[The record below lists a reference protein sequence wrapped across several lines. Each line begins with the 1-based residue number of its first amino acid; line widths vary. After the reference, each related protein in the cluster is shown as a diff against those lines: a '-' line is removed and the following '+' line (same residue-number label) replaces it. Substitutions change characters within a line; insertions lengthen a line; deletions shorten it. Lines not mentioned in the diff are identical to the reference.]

1 MNTKRRA
8 TNSKSLKKTF
18 LICTE
23 GTKTEPEYF
32 EMLNS
37 IFRDANIKC
46 PRSKPSQNNPR
57 AVLRQMEREIEK
69 LEFLNTD
76 QAWIVTDKNEWSEE
90 QLNEPYQWST
100 ECENFGFA
108 VSNPNFEYWL
118 LLHFDDGSDINEVK
132 DVNEKLK
139 SYIPT
144 YNKSIDSSIFLKSN
158 VENAVRRAKE
168 KDVPPCI
175 DWPKSIGKT
184 TVYKLVKQIIE
195 TSKQS

>member
-1 MNTKRRA
+1 MNTKRQA
-8 TNSKSLKKTF
+8 TSSISLRKTF

-37 IFRDANIKC
+37 FFRNVNIKC

-57 AVLRQMEREIEK
+57 AVMRQMKREIK
-69 LEFLNTD
+69 NLGFQDTD
-76 QAWIVTDKNEWSEE
+76 QAWIVTDKNEWSEK

-100 ECENFGFA
+100 KCENFGFA

-118 LLHFDDGSDINEVK
+118 LLHFEDGRDVKSAK
-132 DVNEKLK
+132 DVYSKLK
-139 SYIPT
+139 SYIPD
-144 YNKSIDSSIFLKSN
+144 YNKSIDSSNFSKEK
-158 VENAVRRAKE
+158 VENAVLRAQK
-168 KDVPPCI
+168 KDVPPCL
-175 DWPKSIGKT
+175 DWPRSIGQT

-195 TSKQS
+195 T

>member
-1 MNTKRRA
+1 MNTERQA
-8 TNSKSLKKTF
+8 TSSILLRKTF

-37 IFRDANIKC
+37 FFRRVNIKC

-57 AVLRQMEREIEK
+57 AVMRQMKREIKK
-69 LEFLNTD
+69 LGIQDTD

-90 QLNEPYQWST
+90 QLSEPYQWST

-118 LLHFDDGSDINEVK
+118 LLHFEDGRDIDSAKEVYS
-132 DVNEKLK
+132 KLK
-139 SYIPT
+139 SYIPN
-144 YNKSIDSSIFLKSN
+144 YNKSIDSSNFSKEK
-158 VENAVRRAKE
+158 VENAVQRARE
-168 KDVPPCI
+168 KDVPPCL
-175 DWPKSIGKT
+175 DWPRSIGQT
-184 TVYKLVKQIIE
+184 TVYKLVKQIIK
-195 TSKQS
+195 T

>member
-1 MNTKRRA
+1 MNTKRQA
-8 TNSKSLKKTF
+8 TSSMSLRKTF

-37 IFRDANIKC
+37 FFRNVNIKC

-57 AVLRQMEREIEK
+57 AVMRQMKREIEK
-69 LEFLNTD
+69 LGFQGTD

-118 LLHFDDGSDINEVK
+118 LLHFEDGRDIDSAKKVYS
-132 DVNEKLK
+132 KLK
-139 SYIPT
+139 SYIPN
-144 YNKSIDSSIFLKSN
+144 YNKSIDSSNFSKEK
-158 VENAVRRAKE
+158 VENAVQRAQE
-168 KDVPPCI
+168 KDVPPCL
-175 DWPKSIGKT
+175 DWPRSIGQT
-184 TVYKLVKQIIE
+184 TVYKLVKQIVE